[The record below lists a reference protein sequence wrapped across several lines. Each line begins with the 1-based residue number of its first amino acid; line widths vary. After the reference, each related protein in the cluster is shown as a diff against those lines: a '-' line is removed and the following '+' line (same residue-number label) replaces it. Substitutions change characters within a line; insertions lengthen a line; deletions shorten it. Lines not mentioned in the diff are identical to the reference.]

1 MNEKFNIPNMI
12 TYLRVILVPVFIYL
26 IISPNQTY
34 RIIAFMIFVIASL
47 SDLVDGYL
55 ARKLNQ
61 ESEFGK
67 FLDPLADKF
76 LVVGAL
82 ITFLFLTEQVEI
94 WMVLCIVGR
103 DVLITML
110 RSLAIRK
117 GTSIKTS
124 MFGKV
129 KTFFQ
134 MFSIIVIL
142 LSFLAITYKQRNMI
156 NEIYI
161 QKKEMGFYTYQI
173 AHEFFLQF
181 IHRQYNDLWFILS
194 SFVPYYLMLFTTII
208 TIISGLRYLIT
219 NYRLLLP
226 PYNKRS

>member
-82 ITFLFLTEQVEI
+82 ITFLFFNRTGGNMDGFVHS
-94 WMVLCIVGR
+94 WSRCFNY
-103 DVLITML
+103 DV
-110 RSLAIRK
+110 K
-117 GTSIKTS
+117 K
-124 MFGKV
+124 FGN
-129 KTFFQ
+129 
-134 MFSIIVIL
+134 S
-142 LSFLAITYKQRNMI
+142 
-156 NEIYI
+156 
-161 QKKEMGFYTYQI
+161 
-173 AHEFFLQF
+173 
-181 IHRQYNDLWFILS
+181 
-194 SFVPYYLMLFTTII
+194 
-208 TIISGLRYLIT
+208 
-219 NYRLLLP
+219 
-226 PYNKRS
+226 